1 MKKNCVLF
9 GTVVAVSAAVAFVVS
24 RFVTDST
31 VEDLILGRDEFLDF
45 DDEDDDYPEDEKD
58 PYWNDHGK
66 ESDL

>member
-9 GTVVAVSAAVAFVVS
+9 GTVVAISAAVAFVVS

-45 DDEDDDYPEDEKD
+45 DDEDDEDDDYPEDEEET
-58 PYWNDHGK
+58 N
-66 ESDL
+66 L